1 MKQKFKFE
9 GNTNFNIK
17 FYDPPPALYVQT
29 SLVNFMYNANISF
42 SLKKQLVQ
50 NRLGQIT
57 WGDSGPHLMKFLA

>member
-1 MKQKFKFE
+1 MQYKFQHKFM
-9 GNTNFNIK
+9 IHH
-17 FYDPPPALYVQT
+17 PALYVQT
-29 SLVNFMYNANISF
+29 SLVNFMYNANIIF